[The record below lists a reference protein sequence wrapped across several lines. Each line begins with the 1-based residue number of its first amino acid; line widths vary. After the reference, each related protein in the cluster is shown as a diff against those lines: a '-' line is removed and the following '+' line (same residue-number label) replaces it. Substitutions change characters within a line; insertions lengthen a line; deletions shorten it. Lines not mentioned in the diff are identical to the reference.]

1 MKIVLGIHVGHDR
14 GVCLIKEKEV
24 IAAIANERLDRKKYS
39 QSLEIPYDSIDAIFR
54 YCSLEISDVQAIGI
68 SGVAF
73 EGNRML
79 DWYKNEFFDHYKC
92 GYIPF
97 YLVDHHDA
105 HAYSTYYSSGQSD
118 SLIFVFDGG
127 GDFTPEMQESESI
140 YIGNNGRI
148 SLLDRRLQNMA
159 VRHMKDEINYVYPL
173 MPEYVQNLEMSIA
186 RKYSQITRQ
195 LGFGFGE
202 EGKTM
207 GLASFGTPMLD
218 FSGLKYDSLNFS
230 LTYKDIIQDLYAMQ
244 QRSDMNFRK
253 FICSQR
259 ANIASTVQNFVEN
272 TVISIISAYAKKYK
286 TKNICAAGG
295 LFLNCLTNHKLIEN
309 LDVDNIFFLPS
320 SGDDGQA
327 LGSAY
332 YAYIHE
338 FGYNDKFKIDL
349 PYLGLSYSN
358 EEIKTA
364 IEKKGLKYRE
374 YTDQK
379 LASVLADYISS
390 NKIIALHRGRTEIGP
405 RALCHRSI
413 LANPANP
420 DMKDILNNRVK
431 HREPFRPF
439 APTVTEEEQ
448 FDYFELKASSP
459 YMLLAADVKE
469 EYRLKLASITHI
481 DNTARVQAVSKT
493 AEPFIYLLLLELK
506 KRIGFPIV
514 LNTSFNVAGQPIV
527 ESPLDAL
534 NTFLSTDIDV
544 LVIGNCVIDKSIM
557 LGQ

>member
-1 MKIVLGIHVGHDR
+1 MKLVLGIHVGHDR
-14 GVCLIKEKEV
+14 GACLIKDGNV

-39 QSLEIPYDSIDAIFR
+39 QSLEIPYESIDALLK
-54 YCSLEISDVQAIGI
+54 YSNMEIRDVQAIGL

-79 DWYKNEFFDHYKC
+79 DWYKREFFCHYKC
-92 GYIPF
+92 RYVPF

-105 HAYSTYYSSGQSD
+105 HAYSTYYSSKQTD

-127 GDFTPEMQESESI
+127 GDFTPDMQEAESI
-140 YIGNNGRI
+140 YIGNNGRV

-159 VRHMKDEINYVYPL
+159 VRHMKDEINFVFPL

-186 RKYSQITRQ
+186 RKYSQFTRL

-207 GLASFGTPMLD
+207 GLASFGKPMLD
-218 FSGLKYDSLNFS
+218 FSELKYDSLNYS
-230 LTYKDIIQDLYAMQ
+230 LTYKDIIKDLYAMQ
-244 QRSDMNFRK
+244 QISHMNFRDYV
-253 FICSQR
+253 ISER
-259 ANIASTVQNFVEN
+259 ANIAATVQSFVEK
-272 TVISIISAYAKKYK
+272 TVISIISAYVRKYK
-286 TKNICAAGG
+286 ARNICVAGG
-295 LFLNCLTNHKLIEN
+295 LFLNCLTNHKLVEN

-338 FGYNDKFKIDL
+338 FGYDDKFQIDL
-349 PYLGLSYSN
+349 PYLGLEYSDK
-358 EEIKTA
+358 EIKTA
-364 IEKKGLKYRE
+364 IEAKNLKYKE
-374 YTDQK
+374 YTDSE
-379 LASVLADYISS
+379 LASVLAEHISR
-390 NKIIALHRGRTEIGP
+390 NKIVAISRGRTEIGP

-413 LANPANP
+413 LANPADP
-420 DMKDILNNRVK
+420 QMKDILNNRVK

-439 APTVTEEEQ
+439 APTVTEEDQ
-448 FDYFELKASSP
+448 FVFFDLKASSP

-469 EYRLKLASITHI
+469 EYRDKLASITHV
-481 DNTARVQAVSKT
+481 DNTARVQAVSQAT
-493 AEPFIYLLLLELK
+493 DPFIYSLLIELK
-506 KRIGFPIV
+506 KRIGFPVV
-514 LNTSFNVAGQPIV
+514 LNTSFNVAGEPIV

-534 NTFLSTDIDV
+534 NTFLSTNIDV
-544 LVIGNCVIDKSIM
+544 LVIGNYMIEKPIK
-557 LGQ
+557 

>member
-1 MKIVLGIHVGHDR
+1 MKIALGIHVGHDR
-14 GVCLIKEKEV
+14 GACLIKDGKV

-39 QSLEIPYDSIDAIFR
+39 QSLAVPFDSINSLLA
-54 YCSLEISDVQAIGI
+54 YCNIKISDVKAIGI

-73 EGNRML
+73 DGDRML
-79 DWYKNEFFDHYKC
+79 NWYKDEFFNHYKC

-140 YIGNNGRI
+140 FIGNNGI
-148 SLLDRRLQNMA
+148 VTPLERRLQNMA
-159 VRHMKDEINYVYPL
+159 VRHMKDEINHVFPL
-173 MPEYVQNLEMSIA
+173 MPEHVQNLEMSIA
-186 RKYSQITRQ
+186 RKYSQITRL

-207 GLASFGTPMLD
+207 GLASFGKPMLD
-218 FSGLKYDSLNFS
+218 FSNLKYNSLDYS

-244 QRSDMNFRK
+244 QRSNMNFREY
-253 FICSQR
+253 IYSER
-259 ANIASTVQNFVEN
+259 ANIAATAQNFVES

-286 TKNICAAGG
+286 VKNICVAGG

-309 LDVDNIFFLPS
+309 LNTTNIFFLPS
-320 SGDDGQA
+320 AGDDGQA
-327 LGSAY
+327 LGCAY
-332 YAYIHE
+332 YAYIRE
-338 FGYNDKFKIDL
+338 FGYNDKFQIEL
-349 PYLGLSYSN
+349 PYLGLSYSDT
-358 EEIKTA
+358 EIKSA
-364 IEKKGLKYRE
+364 IKKKGLKYHE
-374 YTDQK
+374 YTDPE
-379 LASVLADYISS
+379 LAMVLADYISG

-413 LANPANP
+413 VANPADPN
-420 DMKDILNNRVK
+420 MKDILNSRVK

-448 FDYFELKASSP
+448 FKYFALKAPSP
-459 YMLLAADVKE
+459 YMLLAADVEE
-469 EYRLKLASITHI
+469 EYRLKLASITHV
-481 DNTARVQAVSKT
+481 DNTARVQAVSKDG
-493 AEPFIYLLLLELK
+493 EPFIYTLLLEVE

-544 LVIGNCVIDKSIM
+544 LVIGNCVIDKTIM